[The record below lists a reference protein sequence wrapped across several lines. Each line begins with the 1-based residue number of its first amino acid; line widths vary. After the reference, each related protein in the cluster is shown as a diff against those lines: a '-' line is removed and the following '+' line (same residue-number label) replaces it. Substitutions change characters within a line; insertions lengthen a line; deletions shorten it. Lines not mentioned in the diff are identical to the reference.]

1 MVALLC
7 ACEKH
12 DVASDRQFAEGKEEV
27 ASAEEAKSEKQ
38 EAAEQWEKGYDLP
51 VDEQEREEAE
61 SDCKKV
67 MGLISD
73 IYHRADKGDASNVVL
88 NDETIHEMQDRIKE
102 KDIRLQQ
109 WKRIQI
115 WKITKK
121 LIIFL
126 RSV

>member
-1 MVALLC
+1 
-7 ACEKH
+7 
-12 DVASDRQFAEGKEEV
+12 
-27 ASAEEAKSEKQ
+27 
-38 EAAEQWEKGYDLP
+38 
-51 VDEQEREEAE
+51 
-61 SDCKKV
+61 